1 MFRTALQLS
10 KVLIE
15 CNYSHNIESEKL
27 GPLRDFNVLGLPPIE
42 LSNQGV
48 DLFLNLRLIAQ

>member
-10 KVLIE
+10 KVLAK
-15 CNYSHNIESEKL
+15 CNYSHDIESEKL
-27 GPLRDFNVLGLPPIE
+27 RPLRDFNVLGLPLIE

-48 DLFLNLRLIAQ
+48 DLFLNLRFIAR